1 MKIYRTIAT
10 AFAIAFA
17 IVVAI
22 TCWAIIAS
30 AATSSVT
37 LAWDAN
43 TEADLAGYKLY
54 RATTAGGPYTLAQTV
69 GKVTTTTLTGV
80 VDGTHYFVLTAFDN
94 KTPTPNESGHSN
106 QVTFG
111 ADTTPPAN
119 PKNVVITITVTV
131 P

>member
-1 MKIYRTIAT
+1 MKIYRSI
-10 AFAIAFA
+10 AIAFA

-22 TCWAIIAS
+22 TCWAVMAS

-43 TEADLAGYKLY
+43 TESDLAGYKLY
-54 RATTAGGPYTLAQTV
+54 RAPAATGPWTLAQTV
-69 GKVTTTTLTGV
+69 GKVTTTTVTGLA
-80 VDGTHYFVLTAFDN
+80 DGTYFFVLTAFDN
-94 KTPTPNESGHSN
+94 KTPAPNESGHSN

>member
-1 MKIYRTIAT
+1 MKK
-10 AFAIAFA
+10 
-17 IVVAI
+17 
-22 TCWAIIAS
+22 IILMVMAS
-30 AATSSVT
+30 LMLASSSWGATSSVT

-54 RATTAGGPYTLAQTV
+54 RAPAATGPWTLAQTV
-69 GKVTTTTLTGV
+69 GKVTTTTVTGLA
-80 VDGTHYFVLTAFDN
+80 DGTYFFVLTAFDN